1 MQKIKESVLSSKGQI
16 TVPKAIREILH
27 VENGDSL
34 VFYIEDDEVKI
45 TSSSNLE
52 IKLKD
57 EKKKAI
63 VRKERI

>member
-1 MQKIKESVLSSKGQI
+1 MQKIKEAILSSKGQI
-16 TVPKAIREILH
+16 TVPKVIRELLY

-34 VFYIEDDEVKI
+34 VFYIEDNEVKLTNI
-45 TSSSNLE
+45 SNLE

-63 VRKERI
+63 VRKEK